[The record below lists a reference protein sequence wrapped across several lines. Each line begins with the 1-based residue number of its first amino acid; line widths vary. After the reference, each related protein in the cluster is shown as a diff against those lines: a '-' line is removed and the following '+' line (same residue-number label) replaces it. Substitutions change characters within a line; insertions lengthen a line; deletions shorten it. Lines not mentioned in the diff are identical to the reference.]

1 MLKANTTE
9 LHPKVRPTCIF
20 YNIYLQVIVTEDDPD
35 YTGGAAVPEDP
46 RGGVVPGGPNYVVEL
61 GNNVEMRADVVRM
74 KIIFY

>member
-1 MLKANTTE
+1 MYN
-9 LHPKVRPTCIF
+9 I